1 MIRLD
6 VVKFARGALIAGGI
20 FNSVMGLVFFNSVL
34 LQFFL
39 GLALQAEGTI
49 FGDSAPIP
57 FPQNPVHL
65 LLIHGFGAAALIL
78 GAMLIYS
85 ARDPQRYLPLIFID
99 GLGRLL
105 YGSLMVTYVFRYAL
119 MWILLIFALLEL
131 FFAVVYLFLSW
142 KLSER

>member
-1 MIRLD
+1 M
-6 VVKFARGALIAGGI
+6 KFARSVLIAGGI
-20 FNSVMGLVFFNSVL
+20 FNSVMGLFFFNNVL

-39 GLALQAEGTI
+39 GLALQAEEAI
-49 FGDSAPIP
+49 FRHSAVIP

-85 ARDPQRYLPLIFID
+85 ARDPLRYLPFVFID

-105 YGSLMVTYVFRYAL
+105 YGSLMVTYVLRYSL
-119 MWILLIFALLEL
+119 MWIMLVFALVEL
-131 FFAVVYLFLSW
+131 FFALVYLCLSW
-142 KLSER
+142 KLSDR